1 MVYCAEE
8 ATGALLEALVHLE
21 VESLEGLPRSYQ
33 LMRIALPA
41 KIATEEVELSSLPAD
56 WKRRTL
62 LTRSIGDA
70 WLAAG
75 RTPALRV
82 PSAVSPH
89 AFNVLLNPA
98 LASEERF
105 SRGRPERRAQR
116 LVSKSRHPFDN
127 RLFRA
132 IGASA
137 RCARRRGR
145 SGGR

>member
-70 WLAAG
+70 WLAAA

-89 AFNVLLNPA
+89 AFNMLLNPA
-98 LASEERF
+98 LLQGAGVRV
-105 SRGRPERRAQR
+105 
-116 LVSKSRHPFDN
+116 VSKSRHPFDN

-137 RCARRRGR
+137 SGARRRGG